1 MYSCKNFLLY
11 EYLIAVYDVK
21 TRSGDCIELAAK
33 EVEDALGYL
42 VLDSDVLDSCRNF
55 LLGKSYI

>member
-21 TRSGDCIELAAK
+21 TGGGDCIKLATK

-42 VLDSDVLDSCRNF
+42 VLNSDVLDTCRNF
-55 LLGKSYI
+55 LFGKGYI